1 MTYNI
6 IPGFAERQSVVSE
19 RNGHSQL
26 IFWRVV
32 LYFWVYLKAEFQ
44 NNLQHLQVIM
54 SYIVYMYYILYFQV
68 HTTIHLCCFLYFE
81 FLVVFHCC
89 CVISYFV
96 FSSYFILLTVGE
108 DSTGD
113 GFESN
118 EFQNDI
124 CVSYKIMF
132 SQSLAFFIIFP

>member
-1 MTYNI
+1 
-6 IPGFAERQSVVSE
+6 
-19 RNGHSQL
+19 
-26 IFWRVV
+26 
-32 LYFWVYLKAEFQ
+32 
-44 NNLQHLQVIM
+44 M

-81 FLVVFHCC
+81 FLVAFHCC

-132 SQSLAFFIIFP
+132 SQSLAFFIMFP

>member
-1 MTYNI
+1 
-6 IPGFAERQSVVSE
+6 
-19 RNGHSQL
+19 
-26 IFWRVV
+26 
-32 LYFWVYLKAEFQ
+32 
-44 NNLQHLQVIM
+44 M

-81 FLVVFHCC
+81 FLVTFHCC

-132 SQSLAFFIIFP
+132 SQSFAFFILSCFHDMSSFPSYFAFRSKLPQGSQETFISLFLMIYKTI